1 MQACDECVVIAS
13 LKKILDDEKILQKHQ
28 KVLTIFFIYAYTS
41 IIIITKMTKKSK
53 DEFVLVTHGHKV
65 QTG

>member
-1 MQACDECVVIAS
+1 MQACDECVVIAP

-28 KVLTIFFIYAYTS
+28 KVLTNFFIYVYTL

>member
-28 KVLTIFFIYAYTS
+28 KVLTNFFIYVYTL
-41 IIIITKMTKKSK
+41 IIIITKTTKKVRMS
-53 DEFVLVTHGHKV
+53 LHW
-65 QTG
+65 

>member
-28 KVLTIFFIYAYTS
+28 KVLTNFFIYVYTL
-41 IIIITKMTKKSK
+41 IIIITKMTKK
-53 DEFVLVTHGHKV
+53 
-65 QTG
+65 

>member
-28 KVLTIFFIYAYTS
+28 KVLTNFFIYVYTL
-41 IIIITKMTKKSK
+41 IIIITKMTKK
-53 DEFVLVTHGHKV
+53 VRMILHW
-65 QTG
+65 

>member
-28 KVLTIFFIYAYTS
+28 KVLTIFFIYVYTL